1 MMTTPAHTQK
11 KFTWLFLATPKK
23 HDCSP
28 IVLRTQADSEE
39 AARDTFPGWN
49 LTFAAKIRTEC
60 SLRDSGRGS
69 YGLNVITPAMLEV
82 HNV

>member
-1 MMTTPAHTQK
+1 MAKSTCH

-39 AARDTFPGWN
+39 AARNTFPGWD
-49 LTFAAKIRTEC
+49 LIFAAKTRTEC

-69 YGLNVITPAMLEV
+69 YGLSLLTPAMLEV